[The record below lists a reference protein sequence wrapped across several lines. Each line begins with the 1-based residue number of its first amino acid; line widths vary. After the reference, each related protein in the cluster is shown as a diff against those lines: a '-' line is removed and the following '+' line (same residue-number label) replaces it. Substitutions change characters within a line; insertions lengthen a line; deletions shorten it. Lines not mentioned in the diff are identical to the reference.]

1 MLVNNI
7 KKIDK
12 LIFKRYILINYAALT
27 KNNHLAHLI
36 IL

>member
-12 LIFKRYILINYAALT
+12 LIFKRYLLINYAALT
-27 KNNHLAHLI
+27 KNNHLARLI